1 VESDVVARV
10 AVHSLPSVWSR
21 LISFAAVALCMSALP
36 VCTAFPQGATGG
48 GRESGAAM
56 RARTRVA
63 RLSAVQLDNVAVG
76 NDVAGSDLL
85 TIEPGRPP
93 HACVLE

>member
-1 VESDVVARV
+1 
-10 AVHSLPSVWSR
+10 
-21 LISFAAVALCMSALP
+21 
-36 VCTAFPQGATGG
+36 
-48 GRESGAAM
+48 M